1 MNSKENE
8 QLAAIQDMRDMMEKS
23 TKFLSLSGLAG
34 ILVGTMAMIAGAIVY
49 RVLDMPI
56 THVNYLEYIMPFDD
70 YGHSKQIQYLILD
83 AVIVFVLAFIIGAIF
98 AKKNAA
104 KRGLSIWDATSRR
117 LLYNMFLPV
126 LFGAVFIFSLMYHRQ
141 LQFIL
146 PVMLTFYGL
155 ALFNASKY
163 AFDEIRILGLLDIL
177 LGLVASFWIE
187 GGLILWMI
195 GFGILHIVYGSII
208 YSKYEK

>member
-1 MNSKENE
+1 MNIQEKD

-23 TKFLSLSGLAG
+23 SKFLSLSGLAG
-34 ILVGTMAMIAGAIVY
+34 ILVGSMAIMGGCIVY
-49 RVLDMPI
+49 WILDMPI
-56 THVNYLEYIMPFDD
+56 TRVNYLEHILPFED
-70 YGHSKQIQYLILD
+70 YGNSKQIQYLILD
-83 AVIVFVLAFIIGAIF
+83 AVIVLVLALITGAIF

-104 KRGLSIWDATSRR
+104 KRDLSIWDSTSKR

-126 LFGAVFIFSLMYHRQ
+126 IFGAVFIISLMYHGQ
-141 LQFIL
+141 LQLVL
-146 PVMLTFYGL
+146 PVMLIFYGM

-163 AFDEIRILGLLDIL
+163 AFDEIRVLGLIDIL
-177 LGLVASFWIE
+177 LGLVASFWVE